1 MRSDQSLSCVR
12 LFATPWI
19 AARQASLSITNSWSG
34 DLRLTQTEVENT
46 QVCWVLQ
53 NCCTFVLERVPPPWA
68 FQRLPLCV
76 KASPHGDTSHYMANY
91 RCVWFPL
98 FFLIIIDYIIIKKK
112 KRAGK
117 NVPDRKLACVSVTK
131 PIWSIT
137 NFSNKVSL
145 RYVKVSAH
153 VFGLFRW
160 NLNVIT
166 FFSFRI
172 STAAISILIR
182 ILFVIHLNLLVPYFV
197 KWCATSL

>member
-1 MRSDQSLSCVR
+1 MDSAKSRQIQWPCAGAGAPTWECGDLQIRSDQSLSCVR

-19 AARQASLSITNSWSG
+19 AARQASLSITNSRSG

-98 FFLIIIDYIIIKKK
+98 FFLIIIDCIIIKKK
-112 KRAGK
+112 KK
-117 NVPDRKLACVSVTK
+117 KSRKKCARQEACLCLSYK
-131 PIWSIT
+131 
-137 NFSNKVSL
+137 
-145 RYVKVSAH
+145 AH
-153 VFGLFRW
+153 
-160 NLNVIT
+160 
-166 FFSFRI
+166 
-172 STAAISILIR
+172 LINYK
-182 ILFVIHLNLLVPYFV
+182 F
-197 KWCATSL
+197 